1 MAARRHPVKEFG
13 RTAGTRTPFLR
24 VKTGAPGQLEDSPM
38 NLERAAGIEPAST
51 VWKTVALPL
60 SYAGLAEGCC
70 HDQHALADTNRLATG
85 AGSLTG

>member
-1 MAARRHPVKEFG
+1 
-13 RTAGTRTPFLR
+13 
-24 VKTGAPGQLEDSPM
+24 M